1 VSLSEVTGE
10 DHRRWTVFVR
20 DVTERKAQEAIAYQA
35 MHDALTGLPNRALLQ
50 ERLEQALAEADSRG
64 QPLALL
70 LLDLDRFKDVNDALG
85 HQVGDMLL
93 EEVAIRLRAALRET
107 DTVARLGGDEFAV
120 LLPTKADLRM
130 AREVAERMVE
140 VFRTPFYL
148 QGLALEVGT
157 SVGVALFP
165 DHGTTGAELL
175 RRADVAMYSAKR
187 GHLGYEVYD
196 PKNDPN
202 SVRQLTLSSELRRA
216 IENQELVVHYQP
228 KVDLASGW
236 VSGVEALVRWQHPEQ
251 GFLLPGEFMPIAERS
266 GLIRPLTL
274 WVLGDAVRRST
285 AWWESGFEI
294 DVAVNLSTRSLRD
307 QELPTAIEALTNG
320 CGLKPERIILEITES
335 AVMSDPR
342 RARAVLGRL
351 AGLGVRISIDDFGTG
366 YSSLSYLR
374 KLPVNELKIDKSFVM
389 GMLEDENDAVM
400 VRSIIDLAHN
410 LGLKV
415 TAEGVET
422 KAALDRLRSLG
433 CDVAQG
439 FVVAG
444 PLPPEEFFAWLCRQR
459 LAASLDGGP
468 EQGAVANQ
476 LVAVGYGS

>member
-1 VSLSEVTGE
+1 
-10 DHRRWTVFVR
+10 
-20 DVTERKAQEAIAYQA
+20 
-35 MHDALTGLPNRALLQ
+35 
-50 ERLEQALAEADSRG
+50 
-64 QPLALL
+64 
-70 LLDLDRFKDVNDALG
+70 
-85 HQVGDMLL
+85 
-93 EEVAIRLRAALRET
+93 
-107 DTVARLGGDEFAV
+107 
-120 LLPTKADLRM
+120 
-130 AREVAERMVE
+130 
-140 VFRTPFYL
+140 
-148 QGLALEVGT
+148 
-157 SVGVALFP
+157 
-165 DHGTTGAELL
+165 
-175 RRADVAMYSAKR
+175 MYSAKR

-196 PKNDPN
+196 STNDPN
-202 SVRQLTLSSELRRA
+202 SVSQLTLSSELRRA

-228 KVDLASGW
+228 KIDLASGR
-236 VSGVEALVRWQHPEQ
+236 VSGAEALVRWQHPEQ

-274 WVLGDAVRRST
+274 WVLSDAVRRSA

-294 DVAVNLSTRSLRD
+294 DVAVNLSARSLRD

-320 CGLKPERIILEITES
+320 CGLKPERIVLEITES

-342 RARAVLGRL
+342 RARAVLGRV

-389 GMLEDENDAVM
+389 GMLEDENDAVI

-422 KAALDRLRSLG
+422 KAVLDRLRSLG

-444 PLPPEEFFAWLCRQR
+444 PLPPEEFFTWLYRQR
-459 LAASLDGGP
+459 LAANLDSAR
-468 EQGAVANQ
+468 EHRAVANQ
-476 LVAVGYGS
+476 LAAVGYGS